1 MLKRL
6 IVSYFVSILFIL
18 KAEAQ
23 ELPLTHFTT
32 ASESNPLPSAMVT
45 NVYQDSEGF
54 IWLSVFSS
62 GLIRYDGAN
71 MVLYNQLDGLPDLGI
86 WQVLEDK
93 LGYLWA
99 SSNAGMVVSEEPIS
113 SYQSGK
119 RVRFTTHFRNIALFD
134 EALTINHLAVDNK
147 GKIWVATVANGLVG
161 YMINESGLLEVDTIP
176 TKLNSSINLSVSAIF
191 PKKSGGLIF
200 GLEGGILVEMKD
212 RQIDLIYSPRSSSNE
227 QNFVS
232 IFEDEH
238 GQIWTFKQ
246 NGELLRFKTN
256 KLEPEL
262 VSKEAQ
268 TNITGIFAMEEGN
281 IWTSNAA
288 SGIKRFD
295 NTSTLSIGG
304 FTRANG
310 LLSDNIFHVYKDREG
325 NIWIAQSGGVS
336 KIRFNY
342 QAFENFTAESNAGEK
357 PVLPSAKVNTIL
369 VPGRND
375 SPCKVWVGTEGGLSC
390 IHQDGL
396 STVFDEKDGL
406 LGDWVNGIEE
416 DADGRIWVATTQGLN
431 AIVYDQK
438 LIIKGAENIQRI
450 SIRGR
455 NAYLFNFPDSPPI
468 IASEKL
474 LIPEGG
480 ANKNTESIWY
490 PGLRSLTFVLGQQVL
505 EFDENSGLPAQLYKS
520 VAIDQ
525 EGYLFVGTLDKG
537 LYKSEVPLTVENL
550 QDPAFRSSKI
560 FKPFWTT
567 EKGAPTNHIE
577 KLLWHG
583 GKIWVGTQEGL
594 IALDPKAPKILSWIN
609 KESGLPAN
617 NTISFAVSPTSGNFW
632 IGSNS
637 GLTEFDPKSNAVLRT
652 VTRLDGLIDN
662 EVWLYGSLKID
673 NKGQVYYGTSNG
685 LSIYHPDFDRINA
698 VPPIVQ
704 FTSIEIPMGSEDRN
718 EITFEYAAMSFA
730 NVSGV
735 RYRTR
740 LLGYDDTWSE
750 PSTIRRLRYTNL
762 PAFFW
767 SKKYTLEVM
776 AINESGVESLEPIS
790 YSFNIEPVW
799 WLRWWAFIIYLGILG
814 MILYVFDKYQRAKL
828 IKKERDAARLREA
841 ELHAQTATARS
852 MAAEAESKALQ
863 TEIEK
868 KAIELEKVQVLEK
881 AYNELKSAQNQLIQ
895 AEKMASLG
903 RLATGI
909 AHEIKNPLNFI
920 NNFASVTVELIDEL
934 ADAIKANDI
943 EEIDYLMASLKENTS
958 KIEKHGLRADAIVQ
972 SMAQHA
978 KVSKSAFDFVDLNG
992 LIDHYQEV
1000 AIKAKRSKTPDLNIH
1015 MELDL
1020 QPNLGKV
1027 KVFGQELG
1035 QALLNIIG
1043 NALDAVWSEK
1053 KEKGESYEPKVT
1065 ISSRLMEDVVEIKI
1079 ADNGPGIPEEIRERI
1094 LEPFFTTKPT
1104 GEGTGLGLSLSY
1116 DIITQSHNGTLTI
1129 ETEIGK
1135 GTAFIIHIP
1144 LA

>member
-6 IVSYFVSILFIL
+6 VVLSFFIIIFNL
-18 KAEAQ
+18 KAGAQ

-54 IWLSVFSS
+54 MWLSVFSS
-62 GLIRYDGAN
+62 GLIRYDVAN
-71 MVLYNQLDGLPDLGI
+71 MVLYNQQDGLPDLGI

-93 LGYLWA
+93 QGYLWV
-99 SSNAGMVVSEEPIS
+99 SSNAGLLVSERPLTFYKNGE
-113 SYQSGK
+113 
-119 RVRFTTHFRNIALFD
+119 RVSFRTRIGDVELFN
-134 EALTINHLAVDNK
+134 EALNINHLAEDIH
-147 GKIWVATVANGLVG
+147 GKIWVATVNDGLIG
-161 YMINESGLLEVDTIP
+161 YLMDDQGRLAVDSLQTNL
-176 TKLNSSINLSVSAIF
+176 KGAINLSVTAIC
-191 PKKSGGLIF
+191 SIHTGGMIF
-200 GLEGGILVEMKD
+200 GLEGGLLAELKNNKIE
-212 RQIDLIYSPRSSSNE
+212 LIYTPSSSAYE

-232 IFEDEH
+232 IFENATGEV
-238 GQIWTFKQ
+238 WAFKQ
-246 NGELLRFKTN
+246 NGELVRFRERGA
-256 KLEPEL
+256 EPEL
-262 VSKEAQ
+262 VSREAQ
-268 TNITGIFAMEEGN
+268 TNITGIFSMEQGN
-281 IWTSNAA
+281 VWTSNAA

-295 NTSTLSIGG
+295 ENTGQKLGS

-310 LLSDNIFHVYKDREG
+310 LLSDNIFHIHKDREG

-336 KIRFNY
+336 KLRFNY
-342 QAFENFTAESNAGEK
+342 QAFENFSAESKAGEK
-357 PVLPSAKVNTIL
+357 PVLLSSKVNTIL
-369 VPGRND
+369 IPQNTNAW
-375 SPCKVWVGTEGGLSC
+375 CKLWVGTEGGLSC

-396 STVFDEKDGL
+396 STVFDENDGL

-431 AIVYDQK
+431 AIVFDQK
-438 LIIKGAENIQRI
+438 LIIKGAENIQKI

-455 NAYLFNFPDSPPI
+455 NAYLFNVKDSPPI

-474 LIPEGG
+474 NLSG
-480 ANKNTESIWY
+480 ADGKGNIQSLWF
-490 PGLRSLTFVLGQQVL
+490 PGLRSLTFVIGEQVL
-505 EFDENSGLPAQLYKS
+505 GFDENSGLPPQLYKS
-520 VAIDQ
+520 VALDD
-525 EGYLFVGTLDKG
+525 EGYLWVGTLDKG
-537 LYKSEVPLTVENL
+537 LYKSTVPVTVKELLN
-550 QDPAFRSSKI
+550 PAFRASKI
-560 FKPFWTT
+560 FQPFWTT

-577 KLLWHG
+577 KLLWHDS
-583 GKIWVGTQEGL
+583 KIWVGTQEGL
-594 IALDPKAPKILSWIN
+594 IVLDPQTPKILSWIN

-637 GLTEFDPKSNAVLRT
+637 GLTEFDPQTNAVIRT

-704 FTSIEIPMGSEDRN
+704 FTLIEIPMGSEDRN

-814 MILYVFDKYQRAKL
+814 LVLYVFDKYQRAKL

-934 ADAIKANDI
+934 ADAIKANDL
-943 EEIDYLMASLKENTS
+943 EEIDYLMASLRENTS

-1000 AIKAKRSKTPDLNIH
+1000 AVKAKKSKTSDLNIQ

-1035 QALLNIIG
+1035 QVLLNIIG

-1053 KEKGESYEPKVT
+1053 KEKGESFEPKVT